1 MPRQSLP
8 RRGVRCPTMRR
19 KPGDRIATSWRTRI
33 VPRALACPMN
43 TRERP
48 PFSRPNIAPVRP
60 SSFDW
65 MPRERHTRAR
75 ATRFS
80 HLTGSHSLQ
89 VARRLAATPVRGERV
104 TGPQNSSSGAP
115 SLSARRCNTRLAFA
129 NIGTSMPE
137 QRAHSSSTRFD
148 LLSEGSWHS
157 WCPRER
163 RRQHVTGPLRPH
175 GLATCRHPFLSESV
189 TEALVVSVLPAHR
202 TVRTRRRAPIRPCA
216 LACSRKVRCGVWIR
230 RERNVFVN
238 APRRGQS
245 RAASP

>member
-1 MPRQSLP
+1 
-8 RRGVRCPTMRR
+8 MRR

-104 TGPQNSSSGAP
+104 TGPQNSSSGGPVSIRTALQYAACLREHRYVHARAARALFKHALRSVVRGQLALLVPPRAP
-115 SLSARRCNTRLAFA
+115 SATRHRPPQASRL
-129 NIGTSMPE
+129 G
-137 QRAHSSSTRFD
+137 D
-148 LLSEGSWHS
+148 LPSPVLI
-157 WCPRER
+157 RER
-163 RRQHVTGPLRPH
+163 DRGAR
-175 GLATCRHPFLSESV
+175 C
-189 TEALVVSVLPAHR
+189 
-202 TVRTRRRAPIRPCA
+202 IRPTCA
-216 LACSRKVRCGVWIR
+216 
-230 RERNVFVN
+230 
-238 APRRGQS
+238 
-245 RAASP
+245 